1 MSEKRFGF
9 FDGGNVLRRIDD
21 TMFSRF
27 NDTLPTVQPAGH
39 HKKRNHQIELHIDT
53 QDFPYTG
60 AYEAP
65 NMSEKTDFI
74 LPNGAELATHLL
86 GAGWLLNAVVYHVKR
101 AGAGTLTPFVEL
113 YEPNGDT
120 VETKKYAVVDSA
132 GAPLRVALD
141 KPGFYLGYV
150 PAQAA
155 TTRATTGAK
164 GKAAGQTAAVTTVT
178 VEVPSQQITVSD
190 LKDSEGNAVTGTVTV
205 PAQEIDVEVPLG
217 AAATGDGYALPAPV
231 LSKGNG
237 YLLNTFTAAEN
248 ADKEDLE
255 FDACVGIY
263 VDITEFYD
271 EHACNCAPK
280 PCETTFPDPEC
291 MPLN

>member
-21 TMFSRF
+21 TLFSRF

-65 NMSEKTDFI
+65 TNSEKTDFQ
-74 LPNGAELATHLL
+74 LPDGGELATHLL
-86 GAGWLLNAVVYHVKR
+86 GAGWVLNAVVYHVKR
-101 AGAGTLTPFVEL
+101 AGAGTFKPFVEL
-113 YEPNGDT
+113 LVPNGDSI
-120 VETKKYAVVDSA
+120 ETKKYQVVDVTGQA
-132 GAPLRVALD
+132 LVVPLD

-150 PAQAA
+150 PEQDGTTTSTAAARAAA
-155 TTRATTGAK
+155 TT
-164 GKAAGQTAAVTTVT
+164 TVD
-178 VEVPSQQITVSD
+178 VVIPSQKITVND
-190 LKDSEGNAVTGTVTV
+190 LKDGDSKAVTGTVTIPQQTV
-205 PAQEIDVEVPLG
+205 KVAIPLG
-217 AAATGDGYALPAPV
+217 AAAAGSGYAAPV
-231 LSKGNG
+231 PVLAKGNG
-237 YLLNTFTAAEN
+237 YLVNTFTAAEDG
-248 ADKEDLE
+248 DKEKLD

-263 VDITEFYD
+263 VDVTEFFD